1 MDVVVCREGDDA
13 AVYRCKLDEAAGLGR
28 LMAEH
33 ENVFICQLA

>member
-13 AVYRCKLDEAAGLGR
+13 AVHCCKLNEAAGLGR

-33 ENVFICQLA
+33 ENVFIYELA